1 VRVSEQAAMSEQAL
15 AMVAILTVKQDRAES
30 FRAFEERAAN
40 VMKKYGGCLE
50 RTLVAKSQPGEDTF
64 REAHWVTFPSRDA
77 FAAYRADP
85 ELASFQHLREESV
98 VRTEL
103 CHGTPGPAYGS

>member
-1 VRVSEQAAMSEQAL
+1 MSDQAAMSEQAI
-15 AMVAILTVKQDRAES
+15 AMVAILTVKSDRTEA
-30 FRAFEERAAN
+30 FRAFEERAAL

-50 RTLVAKSQPGEDTF
+50 RTLVAKGQPGEDTF

-85 ELASFQHLREESV
+85 ELASFQYLREESV
-98 VRTEL
+98 LRTEL
-103 CHGTPGPAYGS
+103 CHGAPGPAYGA